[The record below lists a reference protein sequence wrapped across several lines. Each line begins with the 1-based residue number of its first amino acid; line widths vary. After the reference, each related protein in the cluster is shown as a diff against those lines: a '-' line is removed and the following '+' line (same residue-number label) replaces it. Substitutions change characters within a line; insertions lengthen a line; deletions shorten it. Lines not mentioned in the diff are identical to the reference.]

1 MKLTAK
7 EKELILQKRK
17 EEDLKKPKFTA
28 KLAHDL
34 YALNTETLS
43 DLASTYELL
52 SKENIDHLFS
62 NIKLYNKVLSKGTK
76 FVGFLNE
83 DGTTSWFDDV
93 NYGIESMGDQWATEH
108 LTDIKSIK
116 PRNKSK

>member
-17 EEDLKKPKFTA
+17 EEDLEKPKFTA

-34 YALNTETLS
+34 YELNLQNLRRLS
-43 DLASTYELL
+43 NKYGYFSKTQIDELL
-52 SKENIDHLFS
+52 NS
-62 NIKLYNKVLSKGTK
+62 NPFYTKILSKGTK
-76 FVGFLNE
+76 FIGFLDEN
-83 DGTTSWFDDV
+83 GTTSWFDDV

-116 PRNKSK
+116 SKNKSK